1 MGVDGGE
8 LNGRTDGM
16 IKARQEDDAARSK
29 RSHLK
34 GGGGGGGGL
43 AQPTKGGISLACNLR
58 KSCSCRCAA
67 IGESSL
73 CWPFMAAVRV
83 PPRVAPAP

>member
-1 MGVDGGE
+1 
-8 LNGRTDGM
+8 M

-34 GGGGGGGGL
+34 GGGGAVGL
-43 AQPTKGGISLACNLR
+43 AQLTNGVISLACNLR

>member
-1 MGVDGGE
+1 
-8 LNGRTDGM
+8 M

-34 GGGGGGGGL
+34 GGGAVGL
-43 AQPTKGGISLACNLR
+43 AQLTNGVISLACNLR

>member
-8 LNGRTDGM
+8 LNGRTNGM

-34 GGGGGGGGL
+34 GGGAVGL
-43 AQPTKGGISLACNLR
+43 AQLTNGVISLACNLR